1 MTDKVLR
8 ALWVA
13 IATLTLYNEANNA
26 GLIERLGWKKKNPL
40 KSKGRRKEKIAFN
53 NPTKKKF
60 YEEEKR

>member
-26 GLIERLGWKKKNPL
+26 GLIDKAKPYFAKIRDKLKERRLSGNEKKYNF
-40 KSKGRRKEKIAFN
+40 SSSH
-53 NPTKKKF
+53 
-60 YEEEKR
+60 

>member
-26 GLIERLGWKKKNPL
+26 GLIDKAKPYFAKIR
-40 KSKGRRKEKIAFN
+40 EKICPN
-53 NPTKKKF
+53 LQK
-60 YEEEKR
+60 ED